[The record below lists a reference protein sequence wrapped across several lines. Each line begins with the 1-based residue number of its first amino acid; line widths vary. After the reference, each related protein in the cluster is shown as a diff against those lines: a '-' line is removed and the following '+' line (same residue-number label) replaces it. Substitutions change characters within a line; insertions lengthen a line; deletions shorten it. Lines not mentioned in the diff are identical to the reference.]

1 MDFSEVHFSP
11 RFDFFLVEMTVALM
25 IIGYARWDHYMSL
38 LENFQKEC
46 PSYME
51 MIWDELKEVVWYY
64 FCWMSVSNVDLTNLL
79 NRKGTNAPAFTEGT
93 KASFNFSALETAGL
107 AAKARKSGSGGGSTL
122 SVE

>member
-1 MDFSEVHFSP
+1 
-11 RFDFFLVEMTVALM
+11 
-25 IIGYARWDHYMSL
+25 MSL

-51 MIWDELKEVVWYY
+51 MIWDELKEAVWYYY
-64 FCWMSVSNVDLTNLL
+64 FCWMSVSNVDLTDLL
-79 NRKGTNAPAFTEGT
+79 NRKGNAPASTEGT

-107 AAKARKSGSGGGSTL
+107 AAKARKSGSGGGSRL